1 MIKFKFMQRILMIIM
16 IIFVHITGISQSYE
30 LKVNVTD
37 IAEIEGTARIAVFT
51 DADHFKDKV
60 SPTDTAIIEIKMHTV
75 SHTFKLI
82 GGLYAIAVYQ
92 DNNNDGQLNTRALG
106 IPTEGVGFSNLYEKK
121 LRPPDFQESSFFLQ
135 SDTTIRIP
143 IFYDKK

>member
-1 MIKFKFMQRILMIIM
+1 MIIM

-51 DADHFKDKV
+51 DADHFKEKV
-60 SPTDTAIIEIKMHTV
+60 SPVDSAVIEIKTHVV
-75 SHTFKLI
+75 SHIFKLN
-82 GGLYAIAVYQ
+82 GGIYAIAVYQ

-106 IPTEGVGFSNLYEKK
+106 IPTEGVGFSNLHEKK
-121 LRPPDFQESSFFLQ
+121 IRPPDFQETSFILQ
-135 SDTTIRIP
+135 SDTTIQIP